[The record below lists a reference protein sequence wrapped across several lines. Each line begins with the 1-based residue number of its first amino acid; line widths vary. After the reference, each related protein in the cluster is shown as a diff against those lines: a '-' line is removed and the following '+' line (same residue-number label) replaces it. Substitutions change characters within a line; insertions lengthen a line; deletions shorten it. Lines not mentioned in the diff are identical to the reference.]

1 MLIKLSSLGWLIIL
15 LMLLTLS
22 QRRLHFEIQAI
33 FYGITRR
40 ADISLVLFSLLFIP
54 GVVLHE
60 TSHFLA
66 ARLMGVRTGR
76 ISIIPQTLPNGRLRM
91 GYVETASTDIVRDAV
106 IGSAPLFVGCA
117 FVLYIAFVP
126 LGLASVWAEFI
137 RGNLMVFSSAFL
149 SMYHQPDFWL
159 WFYLVFVVS
168 STMMPSASDR
178 RAWLPLGLFVLL
190 IIIIA
195 LLAWP
200 GGSLVDFLA
209 SISPQINLGISVLVL
224 IFGVSVT
231 FHILLLVPS
240 WLLRNVLW
248 RIHPVRIEN

>member
-15 LMLLTLS
+15 LVLLTLS

-54 GVVLHE
+54 GVILHE

-76 ISIIPQTLPNGRLRM
+76 ISVIPQALPNGRLQM
-91 GYVETASTDIVRDAV
+91 GFVETASTDIVRDAV

-117 FVLYIAFVP
+117 FVLYVAFIP

-137 RGNLMVFSSAFL
+137 GGDLTVFSSAFL
-149 SMYHQPDFWL
+149 TMYQQPDFWL

-178 RAWLPLGLFVLL
+178 RAWLPLGLFALV

-195 LLAWP
+195 LLTGP
-200 GGSLVDFLA
+200 GGYLA
-209 SISPQINLGISVLVL
+209 DIWVSVSPQINLGIYALVL
-224 IFGVSVT
+224 IFGVSVA
-231 FHILLLVPS
+231 FHILLLVPA
-240 WLLRNVLW
+240 WLLRLVLW
-248 RIHPVRIEN
+248 RIHPVRIQN